1 MTAGRIVFVL
11 LAIGVFVL
19 DRVTKSLVAAEIPY
33 GTEVSVIGHLVGI
46 TNVRNSGAAF
56 GFAPALAWIFPTAS
70 VVVAIGLVV
79 YVVRSPSDLWND
91 ASLGLVRLGAQP
103 APGALDADFLR
114 IEREIDPL
122 AGEHVALIVELG
134 IPLQHQG
141 ARPGVIVRRLA
152 GGAAVALPHVPG
164 ERHVTEHDRGR
175 RRPSRAK

>member
-33 GTEVSVIGHLVGI
+33 GTEVSLIGHLVGI

-56 GFAPALAWIFPTAS
+56 GFAPALAWIFLAAS

-91 ASLGLVRLGAQP
+91 ASLGLVLGGTLGNGYDRIVHGTVTDFVNVHFWP
-103 APGALDADFLR
+103 VFNVADSA
-114 IEREIDPL
+114 ISI
-122 AGEHVALIVELG
+122 GVVALIAGYLIRRDPHEL
-134 IPLQHQG
+134 
-141 ARPGVIVRRLA
+141 
-152 GGAAVALPHVPG
+152 
-164 ERHVTEHDRGR
+164 RG
-175 RRPSRAK
+175 